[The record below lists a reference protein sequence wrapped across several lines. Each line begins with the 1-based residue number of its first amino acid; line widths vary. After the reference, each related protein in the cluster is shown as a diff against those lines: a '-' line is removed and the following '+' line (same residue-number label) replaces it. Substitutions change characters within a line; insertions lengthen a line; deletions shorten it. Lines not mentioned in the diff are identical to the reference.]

1 MATFLGSVNGLNA
14 KNIMNMGLVRKEKNG
29 NRVAISY
36 SDPYYTVRGF
46 KDNVQ
51 FWNDFTTFK
60 EAKAYF
66 NAMYKSF

>member
-14 KNIMNMGLVRKEKNG
+14 KNIMNMGIVRKEKNG

-36 SDPYYTVRGF
+36 EDPYYSVRGF
-46 KDNVQ
+46 KNGNH

-60 EAKAYF
+60 EAKSFF